1 MKVKSIQAFQA
12 SDSARLRDLPS
23 DSLIYFVGIGGI
35 SMSGLAELSRA
46 NGYRV
51 IGSDMQASDH
61 TKHLQKIGISVIIG
75 QTGDNIDTAMPD
87 LVVYSAAVPKNN
99 PERMR
104 AEERGILAVERGDFL
119 GWLTRDF
126 DRVINVA
133 GTHGKTTTTAMT
145 ALLLLASELE
155 PTVHL
160 GALLED
166 FNNSTVHM
174 GRPGQLLV
182 SEACEFRDSFIH
194 FTSTTALVLNID
206 SDHLDYFGTID
217 NVIHAFARFAD
228 HLPASGHLIVP
239 WHGRYV
245 GRMLSELE
253 DLRLSSGLPMPNL
266 VSFAIDG
273 HAPEAIPAYAG
284 EGARQK
290 EHEIQAEEADDVLF
304 AWPPEA
310 TIEARNVVWYEGLPG
325 FDLYWHGECL
335 GHIRL
340 GVPGHHNIYNALAA
354 MAAALLNGADPANFD
369 RVLTAYRGAEG
380 RFTIK
385 GYFQGAKVVT
395 DYAHHPTA
403 VSATLGAT
411 VNYPHKRLF
420 VIFQPLTF
428 NRVQLLFDD
437 FVASL
442 EHCDPL
448 QLIEI
453 YSDRESDDLGMSSRL
468 LVDAINA
475 RGGKAVFS
483 LNYDEVKLRLKDA
496 GPGDL
501 ILFLGPEDVRSYG
514 DRLVSEPEGCKQEF
528 VRD

>member
-1 MKVKSIQAFQA
+1 METGKLQIFSA
-12 SDSARLRDLPS
+12 SDSARLGDLPAN
-23 DSLIYFVGIGGI
+23 SLIYFVGIGGI
-35 SMSGLAELSRA
+35 SMSGLAELSQA

-51 IGSDMQASDH
+51 IGSDMHSSDH
-61 TKHLQKIGISVIIG
+61 TKHLMEIGIPVTIG
-75 QTGDNIDTAMPD
+75 QTGDNIDAAMPD
-87 LVVYSAAVPKNN
+87 LVVYSSAVPASN
-99 PERMR
+99 PERVR
-104 AEERGILAVERGDFL
+104 AVERGILTVERGDFL

-126 DRVINVA
+126 ERVINVA

-145 ALLLLASELE
+145 ALLLLAARLE

-174 GRPGQLLV
+174 GRPGHLLV
-182 SEACEFRDSFIH
+182 SEACEYRDSFFH
-194 FTSTTALVLNID
+194 FTSSTALVLNID

-217 NVIHAFARFAD
+217 NIIHAFARFSD
-228 HLPASGHLIVP
+228 HLPADGHLIVP
-239 WHGRYV
+239 WHGRHI

-253 DLRLSSGLPMPNL
+253 DLRRADGRTLPNL

-273 HAPEAIPAYAG
+273 HAPQAISAYAG
-284 EGARQK
+284 EGAARV
-290 EHEIQAEEADDVLF
+290 EAGIENEAEGDERF
-304 AWPPEA
+304 SWPPEA
-310 TIEARNVVWYEGLPG
+310 TIEARHVVWEEGLPR
-325 FDLYWHGECL
+325 FDLYWRGDHL
-335 GHIRL
+335 GRISL

-354 MAAALLNGADPANFD
+354 MAAALLNGADPAVFNG
-369 RVLTAYRGAEG
+369 VLSVFRGAEG

-385 GYFQGAKVVT
+385 GEYQGARVVT

-411 VNYPHKRLF
+411 VTYPHKRLF
-420 VIFQPLTF
+420 VIFQPLTY

-437 FVASL
+437 FVTSL
-442 EHCDPL
+442 EHCSEL
-448 QLIEI
+448 QLVEI

-475 RGGKAVFS
+475 RGGRAVFS
-483 LNYDEVKLRLKDA
+483 NSYEEVRRRLKDA

-501 ILFLGPEDVRSYG
+501 ILFLGPEAVRAYG
-514 DRLVSEPEGCKQEF
+514 DRLVSEG
-528 VRD
+528 

>member
-1 MKVKSIQAFQA
+1 METQELQVLKV
-12 SDSARLRDLPS
+12 SDGARLRDLPAN
-23 DSLIYFVGIGGI
+23 SLIYFIGIGGI
-35 SMSGLAELSRA
+35 SMSGLAELSQA

-51 IGSDMQASDH
+51 IGSDMHASDH
-61 TKHLQKIGISVIIG
+61 TEHLLKIGIPVTIG
-75 QTGDNIDTAMPD
+75 QTGDNIDAAMPD
-87 LVVYSAAVPKNN
+87 LVVYSAAVPSGN
-99 PERMR
+99 PERVR
-104 AEERGILAVERGDFL
+104 AVERGILTVERGDFL

-126 DRVINVA
+126 EHVINVA

-145 ALLLLASELE
+145 ALLLLAAELE

-166 FNNSTVHM
+166 FNYSTVHM

-182 SEACEFRDSFIH
+182 SEACEYRDSFFH
-194 FTSTTALVLNID
+194 FTSSTALVLNID

-217 NVIHAFARFAD
+217 NVIHAFARFSD
-228 HLPASGHLIVP
+228 HLPADGHLIVP

-253 DLRLSSGLPMPNL
+253 DLRRTSARPLPNL

-284 EGARQK
+284 EGGGCREVGVQD
-290 EHEIQAEEADDVLF
+290 EAEGDERF
-304 AWPPEA
+304 TWPPEA
-310 TIEARNVVWYEGLPG
+310 TIEARGIVWNEGLPS
-325 FDLYWHGECL
+325 FDLYWRGDRL
-335 GHIRL
+335 GRVSL

-354 MAAALLNGADPANFD
+354 MAAALLNGADPAVFNP
-369 RVLTAYRGAEG
+369 VLSVFRGAEG
-380 RFTIK
+380 RFTVK
-385 GYFQGAKVVT
+385 GEFQGARVVT

-411 VNYPHKRLF
+411 VNYPHRRLF
-420 VIFQPLTF
+420 VVFQPLTF

-437 FVASL
+437 FVTSL
-442 EHCDPL
+442 EHCSQL
-448 QLIEI
+448 QLVEI

-475 RGGKAVFS
+475 RGGRAVFS
-483 LNYDEVKLRLKDA
+483 ENYEEVRRRLQDA

-501 ILFLGPEDVRSYG
+501 ILFLGPEAVRAYG
-514 DRLVSEPEGCKQEF
+514 DRLVSEG
-528 VRD
+528 